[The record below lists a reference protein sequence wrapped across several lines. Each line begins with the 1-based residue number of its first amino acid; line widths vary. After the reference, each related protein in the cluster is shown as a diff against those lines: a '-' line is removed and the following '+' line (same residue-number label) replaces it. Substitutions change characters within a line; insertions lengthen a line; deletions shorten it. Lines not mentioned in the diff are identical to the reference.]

1 MAKKEKEF
9 VLDISKYY
17 KAELLDESV
26 ESNVDIFSSEVL
38 SSFRKNVYEI
48 LIKSIDME
56 SVLNLSKDELK
67 EQISKFV
74 FVNAQSQRVKLS
86 KREHKAISDSIFFD
100 MVGLGP
106 LEILLADEEISDIV
120 VNAYDKVYVERHG
133 LMKKT
138 NVRFIDDTHVMQV
151 AHRIAHTVGRRIDAS
166 TPLCDARLAD
176 GSRVNIV
183 IPPIALDGVSIS
195 IRKFKQSK
203 LSLDQLVL
211 TGSMS
216 QNMLNFLKVA
226 TMCATNIIVSGGT
239 GSGKTTLLNALSQL
253 IDPKDRIVTCED
265 AAELQLQQ
273 PHIVRLESRPKNIE
287 GKGEVTIRDLV
298 KNALRM
304 RPDRI
309 IIGEVRGDECI
320 DMLQAMNTGH
330 DGSLSTIHANTA
342 KETLVRLENMI
353 AMSGVKLPHEVV
365 KAQIAGAIEL
375 IVQTARLHDGS
386 RKIIEIAEIVGMSDD
401 NKIICNILF
410 KFVPEGE
417 KNGKVY
423 GHFESAKIRPML
435 TDKAVSFGLEKE
447 LFKIMGIDADTPEE
461 EEGSEDI
468 KLNNEVSAED
478 EGIESDEDSESV
490 PDNKEKENNVAE
502 ETNGI
507 DSLLRS

>member
-1 MAKKEKEF
+1 MAEMEDEEF
-9 VLDISKYY
+9 VVDLSKYY
-17 KAELLDESV
+17 KEEIIDESA
-26 ESNVDIFSSEVL
+26 SRNIDIYSSETL
-38 SSFRKNVYEI
+38 SVFRKSVYEI

-56 SVLNLSKDELK
+56 LVLKLSHEELK

-74 FVNAQSQRVKLS
+74 FANAQSQRIKLS
-86 KREHKAISDSIFFD
+86 KAEHKAISDSIFFD

-106 LEILLADEEISDIV
+106 LEVLLADEEISDIV

-133 LMKKT
+133 LMKRT
-138 NVRFIDDTHVMQV
+138 NVRFMDDNHVMQI
-151 AHRIAHTVGRRIDAS
+151 AHRIAHTVGRRIDTS
-166 TPLCDARLAD
+166 TPLCDARLED

-183 IPPIALDGVSIS
+183 VPPIALEGVSIS

-203 LSLDQLVL
+203 LSLEQLVA

-216 QNMLNFLKVA
+216 QAMLNFLKIA
-226 TMCATNIIVSGGT
+226 TMCATNVIVSGGT

-253 IDPKDRIVTCED
+253 IDPKARIVTCED

-273 PHIVRLESRPKNIE
+273 PHVVRLESRPQNIE
-287 GKGEVTIRDLV
+287 GKGEITIRDLV

-342 KETLVRLENMI
+342 QETLVRLENMI
-353 AMSGVKLPHEVV
+353 AMSGVSLPHEVV

-386 RKIIEIAEIVGMSDD
+386 RKVIEIAEVVGISDEG
-401 NKIICNILF
+401 KIKCNILF
-410 KFVPEGE
+410 KFVAEGE
-417 KNGKVY
+417 KNGKVF
-423 GHFESAKIRPML
+423 GHFEAAKIRPDI
-435 TDKAVSFGLEKE
+435 TTKAISFGLEKE
-447 LFKIMGIDADTPEE
+447 LYKTMGLEDDLLELENTEREMRNKEE
-461 EEGSEDI
+461 AT
-468 KLNNEVSAED
+468 KAERGMMD
-478 EGIESDEDSESV
+478 EGEDSIKV
-490 PDNKEKENNVAE
+490 P
-502 ETNGI
+502 T
-507 DSLLRS
+507 

>member
-1 MAKKEKEF
+1 MAGKKEKEF
-9 VLDISKYY
+9 ILDISKYY
-17 KAELLDESV
+17 KNELIDESV
-26 ESNVDIFSSEVL
+26 DSNIDIYSSETL
-38 SSFRKNVYEI
+38 STFRKNAYEI

-56 SVLNLSKDELK
+56 SVLKLSHDELK
-67 EQISKFV
+67 DQISKFV
-74 FVNAQSQRVKLS
+74 FANAQSQRIKLS

-100 MVGLGP
+100 MIGLGP
-106 LEILLADEEISDIV
+106 LEVLLADEGISDIV
-120 VNAYDKVYVERHG
+120 VNAYDKVYVERYG

-138 NVRFIDDTHVMQV
+138 NVRFIDDNHVMQI

-203 LSLDQLVL
+203 LSLEQLVA

-216 QNMLNFLKVA
+216 QNMLNFLKIA
-226 TMCATNIIVSGGT
+226 TMCATNTIVSGGT

-253 IDPKDRIVTCED
+253 IDPKARIVTCED

-273 PHIVRLESRPKNIE
+273 PHVVRLESRPQNIE
-287 GKGEVTIRDLV
+287 GKGEITIRDLV

-342 KETLVRLENMI
+342 RETLVRLENMI

-375 IVQTARLHDGS
+375 IVQTSRLHDGS
-386 RKIIEIAEIVGMSDD
+386 RKVIEIAEIVGMSDD
-401 NKIICNILF
+401 GKIICNVLF

-417 KNGKVY
+417 KDGKVY
-423 GHFESAKIRPML
+423 GHFESAKIRPQV
-435 TDKAVSFGLEKE
+435 TDKAIAFGLEKE
-447 LFKIMGIDADTPEE
+447 LYRTMGIDENTERQKKAA
-461 EEGSEDI
+461 EEG
-468 KLNNEVSAED
+468 D
-478 EGIESDEDSESV
+478 EEQINTGIEVDTEVDGDTKEEDAAS
-490 PDNKEKENNVAE
+490 P
-502 ETNGI
+502 TN
-507 DSLLRS
+507 